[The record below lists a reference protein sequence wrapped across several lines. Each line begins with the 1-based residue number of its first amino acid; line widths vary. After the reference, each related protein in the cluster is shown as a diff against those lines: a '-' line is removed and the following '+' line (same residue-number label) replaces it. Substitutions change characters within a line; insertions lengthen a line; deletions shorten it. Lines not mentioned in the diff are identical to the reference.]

1 MGLKKDLLRVSG
13 SNLVVMLSSIV
24 NGIVLPYVL
33 SIDSFSDLK
42 TYTLYASFIG
52 FLHLGFVDGLNIK
65 YGGKTREDIDK
76 VEFNSFHNFFITFQ
90 LIILLL
96 FVGIGLIINNNI
108 ILLLGLAILPINLQ
122 SFFLYYFQAIGEFK
136 EYSKTTILVPLIN
149 LVLTLILVFT
159 GVVDY
164 RVYIVSTIIS
174 YLISILFLER
184 NYRIYSNF
192 SFVIDK
198 KSLALKGSFK
208 LYKAIFMSGFFIMLG
223 NVLFTM
229 FFDIGKWGAKFLTN
243 NEGFA
248 KYSLGISLIGFV
260 MIFIGAIN
268 KTFYPYLSRNNKVE
282 QILKYKNILYII
294 SSFSLAGFF
303 FLQIIIKTFLPKYI
317 DSLPITAVLMTSI
330 PGMMIIKS
338 IYINLYKVQKKEKK
352 FLYDTLIY
360 LMFAVLLNIILYF
373 YLESLI
379 SIAVASVIS
388 IYIWAIFP
396 ISCFEIKK
404 KEVSK
409 EILYLISILSL
420 FWFVYTIHHTLF
432 IKMTVLTISMLC
444 INIIFFKKLIFN
456 ILKIKV

>member
-1 MGLKKDLLRVSG
+1 
-13 SNLVVMLSSIV
+13 
-24 NGIVLPYVL
+24 
-33 SIDSFSDLK
+33 
-42 TYTLYASFIG
+42 
-52 FLHLGFVDGLNIK
+52 
-65 YGGKTREDIDK
+65 
-76 VEFNSFHNFFITFQ
+76 
-90 LIILLL
+90 
-96 FVGIGLIINNNI
+96 
-108 ILLLGLAILPINLQ
+108 
-122 SFFLYYFQAIGEFK
+122 
-136 EYSKTTILVPLIN
+136 
-149 LVLTLILVFT
+149 
-159 GVVDY
+159 
-164 RVYIVSTIIS
+164 
-174 YLISILFLER
+174 
-184 NYRIYSNF
+184 
-192 SFVIDK
+192 
-198 KSLALKGSFK
+198 
-208 LYKAIFMSGFFIMLG
+208 MSGFFIMLG
-223 NVLFTM
+223 NILFTM

-268 KTFYPYLSRNNKVE
+268 KTFYPYISRNNKVE

-379 SIAVASVIS
+379 SIAIASVIS
-388 IYIWAIFP
+388 IYIWTIFP
-396 ISCFEIKK
+396 ISCFKIKK

-409 EILYLISILSL
+409 EVLYLISILSL
-420 FWFVYTIHHTLF
+420 FWFVYMIHHTLF
-432 IKMTVLTISMLC
+432 IKITVLTISMLF

-456 ILKIKV
+456 ILNIKV